1 MNPCETSVLEPFSVA
16 NMTTS
21 VKGPAEVQ
29 KLELP
34 KDSVSLVL
42 GDKSG
47 LSYCGARQFSIVS
60 TGHEQF
66 LSYSPSETQLTML
79 SNNDNDIGAVTVTI
93 ESYLVDYPNV
103 KETFIFAAII
113 SSCKVLSLQPVPN
126 LDQVYEVNANPLTFS
141 VNQFE

>member
-1 MNPCETSVLEPFSVA
+1 
-16 NMTTS
+16 
-21 VKGPAEVQ
+21 
-29 KLELP
+29 
-34 KDSVSLVL
+34 
-42 GDKSG
+42 
-47 LSYCGARQFSIVS
+47 
-60 TGHEQF
+60 
-66 LSYSPSETQLTML
+66 ML